1 MKVLLVGHACG
12 PNRGS
17 ESGVTWNFAWQLSL
31 AHEVWVITDPQ
42 FRKDIEHYLELHP
55 NPNLN
60 FVWVGLPP
68 RWDPRRTPGSD
79 KGIRLHYLFWQ
90 RVVLR
95 EARRLHRQHSFDI
108 VHHLS
113 WGTISAPP
121 LLWRLPVPFVWGPI
135 GGGQTTPV
143 AFRRYFGAAWGTE
156 LLRTLRVKIAT
167 HLPSLRQAVRRS
179 ALILSTNPETTLA
192 LTAAGASQ
200 VRFFPNVGV
209 PEQLMGHSPGDQPPQ
224 RKELIILWVG
234 RLIPLK
240 GLPLAL
246 ETISQIERSLP
257 VRLRILGDGPLRAD
271 MENLAKSLGI
281 SDRVE
286 FVGAVPWSQMMNY
299 YREADIFLFTSL
311 RDSSGAVITE
321 ALAYGL
327 PILTMNHQG
336 VGAIVPAEA
345 GIKVAVTN
353 PEETVRALA
362 DGLRRL
368 AQSPRLRKEMGEA
381 AWSQA
386 QSMGWQQHAEQISE
400 WYEEV
405 VASHRSN
412 GRYLYAAL

>member
-1 MKVLLVGHACG
+1 M
-12 PNRGS
+12 
-17 ESGVTWNFAWQLSL
+17 
-31 AHEVWVITDPQ
+31 TDPQ
-42 FRKDIEHYLELHP
+42 FKRDIDQYLELHP
-55 NPNLN
+55 NANLH
-60 FVWVGLPP
+60 FVWVGLPA

-90 RVVLR
+90 RAVLR
-95 EARRLHRQHSFDI
+95 EARQLHRQQNFDV

-121 LLWRLPVPFVWGPI
+121 LLWRLPIPFVWGPI
-135 GGGQTTPV
+135 GGGQTTPL
-143 AFRRYFGAAWGTE
+143 AFRRYFGLAWGTE
-156 LLRTLRVKIAT
+156 VLRTLRVKAAT
-167 HLPSLRQAVRRS
+167 RLPSLRRAVRES
-179 ALILSTNPETTLA
+179 SLILSTNPETTLA
-192 LTAAGASQ
+192 LTAAGARQ

-209 PEQLMGHSPGDQPPQ
+209 PEQLMGHLPAAAESE

-246 ETISQIERSLP
+246 EALSQIERSLP
-257 VRLRILGDGPLRAD
+257 VRLRVLGDGPLRPD
-271 MENLAKSLGI
+271 MENLARSLGV

-286 FVGAVPWSQMMNY
+286 FVGAVPWSQMMSY

-321 ALAYGL
+321 ALAYRL
-327 PILTMNHQG
+327 PILTLNHQG
-336 VGAIVPAEA
+336 VGAIVPPEA

-368 AQSPRLRKEMGEA
+368 AQSPQLRKHMGDA
-381 AWSQA
+381 AWVHA
-386 QSMGWQQHAEQISE
+386 QGMGWPRHVEQMSE

-405 VASHRSN
+405 VASYRSN
-412 GRYLYAAL
+412 GRYVYAAL